1 MSFIPH
7 ELPKQYRLFDKL
19 SEHMYY
25 GAKFRNMLAENPQA
39 MAAMETLV
47 DALEN
52 GKARHNEVKENPGC
66 EFCQH

>member
-1 MSFIPH
+1 MSFIPR
-7 ELPKQYRLFDKL
+7 ELPKQYKLFDKL
-19 SEHMYY
+19 AEHMYY

-52 GKARHNEVKENPGC
+52 SRAKHVEVKPGLSC
-66 EFCQH
+66 ECCQH